1 MSFLKTLASALG
13 ISQAGSADPVPAS
26 SKGTGDPKLPWRKMS
41 MGGYETQ
48 TSAPQ
53 ERHKFDLRYT
63 AYGEVSCLYATHVS
77 LHRPGA
83 DDAPFPNAVAMDIDF
98 ENQRAASVTLVNDGL
113 GGFSSEDTFPEEI
126 ASMRA
131 KHHGRIGELSAFEI
145 SRDNK
150 SRRAIGAL
158 FHVLYLYARQARQ
171 MTCIFVRTDTVR
183 VPFYEQMLGFK
194 KLAVQGDVVLL
205 AIELNLM
212 KLQIR
217 TWGGQHKEP
226 TAEKAPYKLYP
237 FFFPPQDEA
246 GLLFRVLEHLG
257 SATDSV

>member
-1 MSFLKTLASALG
+1 M
-13 ISQAGSADPVPAS
+13 
-26 SKGTGDPKLPWRKMS
+26 GDYQKQVTNPH
-41 MGGYETQ
+41 
-48 TSAPQ
+48 

-77 LHRPGA
+77 LLRPGVA
-83 DDAPFPNAVAMDIDF
+83 GPQSPNAVAMDIDF
-98 ENQRAASVTLVNDGL
+98 ENQRAASLTLVNDGSA
-113 GGFSSEDTFPEEI
+113 GFYSEDTFPTEI
-126 ASMRA
+126 ASIRA
-131 KHHGRIGELSAFEI
+131 RHHGRIGELSAFQI

-171 MTCIFVRTDTVR
+171 MTCIFVRTEAAR
-183 VPFYEQMLGFK
+183 ASFYEQMLGFK

-205 AIELNLM
+205 SIELNLM
-212 KLQIR
+212 KLHIR

-226 TAEKAPYKLYP
+226 TAENAPYKLYP